1 MGNSERRISISN
13 ASEQT
18 GIPVHVLRQWEA
30 RFSQLKPKRD
40 RSNRRYYQDKDLSIV
55 ERIKEL
61 VYQDKMTL
69 EGASK
74 KLELELKGTHPPETT
89 VQMRKLINTIEKDV
103 RAALNLMDETDRRL
117 LESDNQ
123 TE

>member
-1 MGNSERRISISN
+1 MSTSERRISISN

-30 RFSQLKPKRD
+30 RFPQLKPKRD
-40 RSNRRYYQDKDLSIV
+40 RSNRRYYQDKDLVIV

-89 VQMRKLINTIEKDV
+89 VQMRKLINTIEEDV
-103 RAALNLMDETDRRL
+103 RAALTLLDENDRKR
-117 LESDNQ
+117 LES
-123 TE
+123 E